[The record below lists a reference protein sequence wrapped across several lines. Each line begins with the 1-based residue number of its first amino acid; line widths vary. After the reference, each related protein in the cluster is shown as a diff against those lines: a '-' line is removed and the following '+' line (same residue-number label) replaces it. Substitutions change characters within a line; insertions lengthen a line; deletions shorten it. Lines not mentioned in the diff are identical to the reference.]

1 VNSNH
6 KTKIWDVSVR
16 IFHWTLTGLISY
28 QLFTSLSENGPSDV
42 HLTIGYCILGLV
54 LFRIFWG
61 FWGSETARFSNFLKS
76 PSSIVDR
83 ILRNRSKESTLGHNP
98 LGGYSVL
105 AMILGISV
113 QVISGLFC
121 DDDLMLSGAFSQTTS
136 DGFTSTANL
145 VHAIN
150 SKVLLVLICIHVTA
164 IGWYQLIKKQNLIK
178 PMIVGHS
185 TDITLRAG
193 TAQVKERPKRAL
205 LLAVFCAL
213 IVISLVS
220 FS

>member
-1 VNSNH
+1 M
-6 KTKIWDVSVR
+6 K
-16 IFHWTLTGLISY
+16 
-28 QLFTSLSENGPSDV
+28 
-42 HLTIGYCILGLV
+42 
-54 LFRIFWG
+54 G
-61 FWGSETARFSNFLKS
+61 FIKW
-76 PSSIVDR
+76 
-83 ILRNRSKESTLGHNP
+83 
-98 LGGYSVL
+98 
-105 AMILGISV
+105 M
-113 QVISGLFC
+113 
-121 DDDLMLSGAFSQTTS
+121 
-136 DGFTSTANL
+136 
-145 VHAIN
+145 
-150 SKVLLVLICIHVTA
+150 LICIHVTA